1 MDSSYKS
8 ELIGVF
14 LGEVEGQLQTIDQEI
29 LKLEQ
34 ERESEETI
42 QSLFRAAHTL
52 KGSSS
57 TMGFKE
63 MKHLTHEMEHIL
75 HQVRNHRLP
84 VTNLMIDLLFI
95 CLDRLK
101 MLKEEFSAG
110 KDITIGIDPL
120 INELKTAANSETG
133 KSFLLVRIRIAEECM
148 MKLTRAFLILNE
160 LHVFGDVL
168 KTVPPIHNLEEN
180 EASSLNEIQCLLATE
195 TEASLVRDALLSIMD
210 VVEADVSPVEPHE
223 RGSHSRV
230 AAAADVIAPDVAAPD
245 EVAYDATGSNARP
258 NEKRTVVQEG
268 KGTTQTIRVD
278 VQRLEHLMNLV
289 GELVIGQ
296 TRIKQ
301 IVSILHKCYTSDENV
316 GELGQISNH
325 LSRIVG
331 ELQESVMKVR
341 MLPIG
346 QLFNRFP
353 RMVRDL
359 AHSLGKE
366 IDLII
371 EGRETELDRT
381 IIEEIGDPLIH
392 LIRNAVDHGIE
403 TAEERQ
409 RSGKPL
415 KGRLR
420 ITAAHEENQVV
431 ITVEDDGAGIDSQK
445 IKDTALRKGIVS
457 EKQAKELSA
466 QEALNLIFSPGFST
480 VSSVSEISGR
490 GVGMDIVRNHIEKL
504 NGMIDIESELGAGTW
519 IKIKLPLTLAIISGL
534 LIKLNERTYILPM
547 SNVVEIVRMPS
558 EAIQTIKGE
567 SVIVIRGQ
575 VLPVYWLHD
584 YFHLPR
590 RRGRRNQLTI
600 VVVGAAEKRV
610 ALVVDELNGN
620 QEIVVKSLGAFIG
633 KTDFISGATILGDGQ
648 VALILELTGI
658 GRIAGCL

>member
-14 LGEVEGQLQTIDQEI
+14 LAEVEDQLQTMEQEI
-29 LKLEQ
+29 LKFEQ
-34 ERESEETI
+34 DRESEETI

-57 TMGFKE
+57 TMGFEE
-63 MKHLTHEMEHIL
+63 MKQLTHEMEHIL
-75 HQVRNHRLP
+75 DQVRNRRLS
-84 VTNLMIDLLFI
+84 VTNLMIDLLFK

-110 KDITIGIDPL
+110 TDITIEIDPL
-120 INELKTAANSETG
+120 INELRAAANSETG
-133 KSFLLVRIRIAEECM
+133 KSFLLVRVRIAEECM
-148 MKLTRAFLILNE
+148 MKLARAFLIPNE
-160 LHVFGDVL
+160 LRVFGDVL
-168 KTVPPIHNLEEN
+168 KTFPPIHDLEEN

-210 VVEADVSPVEPHE
+210 VVEAEVSHVAPYGP
-223 RGSHSRV
+223 GSQCRLA
-230 AAAADVIAPDVAAPD
+230 AAAADVVALDVATPD
-245 EVAYDATGSNARP
+245 EVTCDATGSNARP
-258 NEKRTVVQEG
+258 NEKR
-268 KGTTQTIRVD
+268 TTQTIRVD

-301 IVSILHKCYTSDENV
+301 IVNVLHHCYTSDENV

-420 ITAAHEENQVV
+420 ITAAHEENQMV
-431 ITVEDDGAGIDSQK
+431 ITVEDDGAGIDPQN
-445 IKDTALRKGIVS
+445 IKDVALRKGIVS
-457 EKQAKELSA
+457 EKQAKELST
-466 QEALNLIFSPGFST
+466 QEAMNLIFSPGFST

-490 GVGMDIVRNHIEKL
+490 GVGMDIVRNHIENL
-504 NGMIDIESELGAGTW
+504 NGMIDIESELGAGTR

-567 SVIVIRGQ
+567 PVIIIRGQ

-590 RRGRRNQLTI
+590 TRRRRKQLPI
-600 VVVGAAEKRV
+600 VVVGAAEKRI

-633 KTDFISGATILGDGQ
+633 KTDFISGASILGDGQ

-658 GRIAGCL
+658 GRMAGCL